1 MLERE
6 TVPSESTSTWF
17 KMGWIDLVKGWGDGG
32 QLVHMRVNYGIG
44 QVFYVAKMS
53 GKKKILGK
61 WRNVDSYAEEE
72 IQNVG
77 NTRVDVNREYAWVD

>member
-1 MLERE
+1 
-6 TVPSESTSTWF
+6 
-17 KMGWIDLVKGWGDGG
+17 
-32 QLVHMRVNYGIG
+32 
-44 QVFYVAKMS
+44 MS

-77 NTRVDVNREYAWVD
+77 NTRVDVNGEYAWVD